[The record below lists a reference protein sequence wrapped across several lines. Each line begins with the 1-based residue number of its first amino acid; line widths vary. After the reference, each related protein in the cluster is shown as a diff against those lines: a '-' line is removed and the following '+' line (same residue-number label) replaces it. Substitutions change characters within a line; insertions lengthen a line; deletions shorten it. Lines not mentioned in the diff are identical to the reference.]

1 MEAAP
6 VVLVAVTA
14 TACSALSVLHQF
26 CCCLTMPPCCL
37 TVPLPSPS
45 PRPLRAAPS
54 PPSWP
59 CTHAATASSPCPSS
73 AASSRSWGGQ
83 HCPPWTS
90 TTPRRPSPDRRR
102 LGGRSCLG
110 AWFVKAVFERE
121 SEDKQGVDWRNVC
134 GCSSGTLREALAD
147 GNSSTVCLSAS
158 AWLCREGDTHHE
170 AWTKISCGSG
180 PCLQPVLGHALQSM
194 TCSVTVRVS
203 LLPEALICCSNT
215 QPCVQ
220 R

>member
-1 MEAAP
+1 MEPAP

-37 TVPLPSPS
+37 TVHLPSPS
-45 PRPLRAAPS
+45 PRPLHAAPS

-59 CTHAATASSPCPSS
+59 CTRAATASSPCPSS
-73 AASSRSWGGQ
+73 AASSRSWGGRR
-83 HCPPWTS
+83 CPPWTS

-110 AWFVKAVFERE
+110 AWFVKVVFERE
-121 SEDKQGVDWRNVC
+121 SEDKQGVAWRNVC
-134 GCSSGTLREALAD
+134 GCSSGTLREAL
-147 GNSSTVCLSAS
+147 GNCNSSTVRLLAR
-158 AWLCREGDTHHE
+158 AWLCREGDTCHG
-170 AWTKISCGSG
+170 AWTEISCGSG
-180 PCLQPVLGHALQSM
+180 PCLWPVLGRALKGT
-194 TCSVTVRVS
+194 TCSVTARVP
-203 LLPEALICCSNT
+203 LLPEVFTRCSNT
-215 QPCVQ
+215 QPCAQ